1 MDSEYDV
8 IVAGASNAGGFA
20 AAAAAEK
27 GAKVLLIDKQKDAS
41 HLYRFWIGGVN
52 SKAQTKAGIHI
63 DKDQLR
69 QFLIAFTQGNCDQTL
84 INTWIDNSGESAD
97 WLEDKILKPH
107 GDHLYAVKDAHY
119 ETLQNMAFPTEQHPS
134 KDDKSD
140 DWNYGQ
146 YILDFVKDHG
156 GDIKYST
163 KLEHLIT
170 NEYGNV
176 IGAELKDMTTGI
188 TSKVKA
194 KKGVILAT
202 GGYGNNKAL
211 LQKWNPT
218 ILEKCCWTQSPR
230 DDGSGQEAALEIGA
244 ARDEEGAS
252 IIFDRGQVPV
262 DTNIN
267 EMYEARWDVPQF
279 VLGSY
284 PFLKVNKEGKRFF
297 NESTPYQ
304 FAMNSLM
311 HQPDHLEA
319 MIWNED
325 TMNHLAQFH
334 TLGCSR
340 LGWPGIFDTE
350 GEKKSLADSLK
361 NNIAQK
367 ADSLEELAKKMHLPK
382 DNLVATVK
390 KYNEY
395 CKQGIDKEFGK
406 EKSRLYPVDGG
417 PYYGIW
423 LSGNLLATL
432 DGLHINDHM
441 QVLRRNNK
449 PIKGLYAAG
458 NCSGGFFWGSYEDRV
473 PGLTCSHA
481 QTFGRLAG
489 QYVLSD

>member
-1 MDSEYDV
+1 MDPEYDV

-20 AAAAAEK
+20 AAASAEK

-41 HLYRFWIGGVN
+41 HLYRLWIGGVN
-52 SKAQTKAGIHI
+52 SKAQRKAGIHI

-69 QFLIAFTQGNCDQTL
+69 QYLIAFTQGNCDQTL
-84 INTWIDNSGESAD
+84 INAWIDHSGENAD
-97 WLEDKILKPH
+97 WLEDTILKPH

-146 YILDFVKDHG
+146 YILDFVRAHG

-170 NEYGNV
+170 DDYGNV

-230 DDGSGQEAALEIGA
+230 DDGSGQQAALEVGA
-244 ARDEEGAS
+244 ARDQEGAS

-284 PFLKVNKEGKRFF
+284 PLLKVNKKE
-297 NESTPYQ
+297 NV
-304 FAMNSLM
+304 SL
-311 HQPDHLEA
+311 
-319 MIWNED
+319 
-325 TMNHLAQFH
+325 T
-334 TLGCSR
+334 
-340 LGWPGIFDTE
+340 
-350 GEKKSLADSLK
+350 K
-361 NNIAQK
+361 
-367 ADSLEELAKKMHLPK
+367 
-382 DNLVATVK
+382 V
-390 KYNEY
+390 
-395 CKQGIDKEFGK
+395 
-406 EKSRLYPVDGG
+406 
-417 PYYGIW
+417 
-423 LSGNLLATL
+423 
-432 DGLHINDHM
+432 LHINL
-441 QVLRRNNK
+441 Q
-449 PIKGLYAAG
+449 
-458 NCSGGFFWGSYEDRV
+458 
-473 PGLTCSHA
+473 
-481 QTFGRLAG
+481 
-489 QYVLSD
+489 